1 MNDLRLSVI
10 DNSQEKVFEYL
21 PINLDIFEA
30 SGYILNHISKEI
42 YIYIYIYINYIC
54 KYDMLMIDI
63 LI

>member
-30 SGYILNHISKEI
+30 SGYILNHISKE
-42 YIYIYIYINYIC
+42 YIYINYIC

>member
-10 DNSQEKVFEYL
+10 DISQEKVFEYL

-30 SGYILNHISKEI
+30 SGYILNHISKV
-42 YIYIYIYINYIC
+42 YIYKLYIC

>member
-21 PINLDIFEA
+21 AINLDIFEA
-30 SGYILNHISKEI
+30 SGYILNHISKENI
-42 YIYIYIYINYIC
+42 HINYIY